1 MSLVNW
7 FARNPVAANFLMLI
21 IIAGGI
27 WGLVTAKK
35 YTFPPEPQNLLQISI
50 AYPGASPSEI
60 EQRLCIPIEEAIH
73 ELEDIRQINA
83 HAKQGECTVIVEFD
97 TKSEVTHFQ
106 AQVKAKIDTVKIF
119 PKEIEKINIEQLRT
133 GTPAVVVVVRGGN
146 DPYLLQQQRDR
157 LKSLLSQ
164 HPDIGKLTAWPQFPY
179 EVSIEVTADTLHRF
193 GLHFDEI
200 ATAIRQSS
208 INLSAG
214 ELKKADGKLMLRSMN
229 QAITLNDFASIAI
242 RSDKQGAKLLL
253 SDIAQIRMTVNEQ
266 DQWIK
271 LDDQLAMEIFVM
283 PKDQISTTV
292 NAVHQIMDEF
302 RAELPPGLE
311 LTAWDDWSKYY
322 HQYMTM
328 LQSNAISGFALVFLL
343 LMITLE
349 FRLALWVGCGILVS
363 ILGALWMMPIL
374 GISLNT
380 YSISALILILGV
392 LADDAIVVGENI
404 YTHQQAGQ
412 TGVSG
417 VLAAVGEV
425 STLVM
430 LMVLTTIIAFFPG
443 LFLPGLSGNLM
454 YNVAMVI
461 ILALLFSMME
471 ALLILP
477 AHLSVNVSPKNNRN
491 ALFRFLEN
499 LQTKINDQLQQFIER
514 VYLPLLSKLLSLRY
528 LTASVFFVILILFVS
543 LVLSGRVPSIIEAQI
558 SEYYLLAEIRNPP
571 GTPFEEINRQVAR
584 LGQTAREI
592 QAELDS
598 ELGLN
603 SETTPKQSFQHI
615 FSYAMDHTAFVN
627 IEMSIDERIRSRI
640 EEIKQRWQKKF
651 GEAPPGAT
659 MSFQMFWPQNLGVPT
674 TQASKPLEFKLL
686 ALDPA
691 IQNQAGEILKAK
703 LESYTSVHSV
713 TGSMQS
719 GKPELRLRLKPASA
733 LYGLTEQSLSE
744 QIRHAI
750 HGLEVQRFFLDRDEI
765 RVMVRF
771 PSEHSRSLDALY
783 QLPIRLPNGDIVTFN
798 DVAEAVYAPGFA
810 EITRQ
815 NRERVQL
822 ISADVNQGKG
832 NIETIL
838 SDVRKHVIPQL
849 QSQFP
854 ELKIESGQARQ
865 KKEATLSALWGYGA
879 LALLGI
885 YALLAIPLR
894 SYSQPLLIMLAIPF
908 GFVGGV
914 IGHLLLQIPLTLESY
929 IAFFAVGGIVIND
942 SLILLAKVNT
952 LIECNTPIHEALLQA
967 GKTRFRA
974 IFLTTATTV
983 IGLFPL
989 LMEKSPHAEKILP
1002 MVTSLSF
1009 GVLFCMF
1016 ITLILVPV
1024 TFLILKG
1031 SSD

>member
-1 MSLVNW
+1 MVSIDPAEYDLRIAQAQARVMEAQYQLTREEAEAAQAREEWQQLGQGAPNSLSLRIPQLKEKKAKLIAEQEELKNAKLLRQRTEIRAPFEGRVRSRNVGDGQYVTTGAVLGRIYDSDIAEVRLPLSPSKIALIDFVDTAHMNTAPMQKIPVTLTGDYQGRRQTWQADITRSEGVVDSDTGKIMMVAQIKDPFGLKTKKRASLTEQPFAILPIGLYVDAKITGVWLNQIMVLPAAALFKKREVAVIDHENRIRIRGVKVIRKERNQVLIDAGIEAGERIVVSGLAHLIDGPPSNADRTAAMSLVNW

-83 HAKQGECTVIVEFD
+83 HAKQGECAVIVEFD
-97 TKSEVTHFQ
+97 TKSNATHFQ
-106 AQVKAKIDTVKIF
+106 AQVKAKIDTVKVF

-146 DPYLLQQQRDR
+146 DLYLLQQQRDR

-164 HPDIGKLTAWPQFPY
+164 HPDVGKLTAWPQFPY
-179 EVSIEVTADTLHRF
+179 EISIEVTADTLHRF
-193 GLHFDEI
+193 GIHFDEI
-200 ATAIRQSS
+200 AAAIRQSS

-311 LTAWDDWSKYY
+311 LTTWDDWSKYY

-417 VLAAVGEV
+417 VLAAVAEV
-425 STLVM
+425 STLVT

-443 LFLPGLSGNLM
+443 LFLPRLSGNLM

-491 ALFRFLEN
+491 VWFRLLES
-499 LQTKINDQLQQFIER
+499 LQTQINDQLQQFIER

-558 SEYYLLAEIRNPP
+558 SEYYLLAEIRNPS

-592 QAELDS
+592 QTELDS

-659 MSFQMFWPQNLGVPT
+659 MSFQMF
-674 TQASKPLEFKLL
+674 
-686 ALDPA
+686 
-691 IQNQAGEILKAK
+691 
-703 LESYTSVHSV
+703 
-713 TGSMQS
+713 
-719 GKPELRLRLKPASA
+719 
-733 LYGLTEQSLSE
+733 
-744 QIRHAI
+744 
-750 HGLEVQRFFLDRDEI
+750 
-765 RVMVRF
+765 
-771 PSEHSRSLDALY
+771 
-783 QLPIRLPNGDIVTFN
+783 
-798 DVAEAVYAPGFA
+798 
-810 EITRQ
+810 
-815 NRERVQL
+815 
-822 ISADVNQGKG
+822 
-832 NIETIL
+832 
-838 SDVRKHVIPQL
+838 
-849 QSQFP
+849 
-854 ELKIESGQARQ
+854 
-865 KKEATLSALWGYGA
+865 
-879 LALLGI
+879 
-885 YALLAIPLR
+885 
-894 SYSQPLLIMLAIPF
+894 
-908 GFVGGV
+908 
-914 IGHLLLQIPLTLESY
+914 
-929 IAFFAVGGIVIND
+929 
-942 SLILLAKVNT
+942 
-952 LIECNTPIHEALLQA
+952 
-967 GKTRFRA
+967 
-974 IFLTTATTV
+974 
-983 IGLFPL
+983 
-989 LMEKSPHAEKILP
+989 
-1002 MVTSLSF
+1002 
-1009 GVLFCMF
+1009 
-1016 ITLILVPV
+1016 
-1024 TFLILKG
+1024 
-1031 SSD
+1031 